1 MDDAARLLST
11 LALNAAWQVPVVVAA
26 AALAD
31 LLLRRVPARTR
42 HALWRVALALAVG
55 LPLLASIPRGAAGP
69 LRTAT
74 LPAVPAV
81 AAPPSVPAPVAAS
94 SAARITVPVSAV
106 AGLAALAVVLASAA
120 FRGSRLL
127 LALRRVSR
135 WRRTA
140 VEETSP
146 RLISIARECETAL
159 GVGRVPVLAAPGLEG
174 PVTLGFLEPVV
185 LLPASFAGCHDD
197 DGIRAALGHELAH
210 VRRRDFAANLAH
222 EWALVPFCWHPVVR
236 HIRRRLDETRE
247 MACDELASERLLEP
261 RRYAKSLLA
270 VASGI
275 AGSAPA
281 PGLGVN
287 DGDILEERIRHLL
300 RPRGGTAGRT
310 RLAVAVGVALLLAT
324 SLFASYAV
332 VEAKPLPAT
341 VPAEWRSQ
349 MKHAALAVVLALG
362 LPANGDDLTKG
373 LEALKAGDLK
383 VASTNVEKAIAAN
396 PKDRDALY
404 TLGVIRW
411 QATYNALQGM
421 KKAGGLE
428 PAARDALR
436 KDVASGHDALGKAIA
451 IDPKFFE
458 AYAYDNLLYRLD
470 ADLATDPGEAT
481 AYLAKAEDR
490 LAKAKQLRAA
500 GGSAPAPNVGA
511 ALPPPAPGKKTAL
524 PPPPPPATSAKT
536 LPPPPPPSAPPS

>member
-1 MDDAARLLST
+1 MSDVARLLST
-11 LALNAAWQVPVVVAA
+11 LALNAAWQIPALVAV

-31 LLLRRVPARTR
+31 LLLGRAPARSR
-42 HALWRVALALAVG
+42 HVLWRVALFLAVG
-55 LPLLASIPRGAAGP
+55 LPLFASLPRGAAGP
-69 LRTAT
+69 GRTAP
-74 LPAVPAV
+74 LPGVPAV
-81 AAPPSVPAPVAAS
+81 APSTAVPATAAAVAA
-94 SAARITVPVSAV
+94 ARLTIPVSAT
-106 AGLAALAVVLASAA
+106 AGIAALAVVLASAA
-120 FRGSRLL
+120 LRAGRLV
-127 LALRRVSR
+127 LALRRARR
-135 WRRTA
+135 WRRA
-140 VEETSP
+140 AAEETSP
-146 RLISIARECETAL
+146 RLLALARECEAAL

-174 PVTLGFLEPVV
+174 PVTIGVLEPVV
-185 LLPASFAGCHDD
+185 LLPPSFAARHDD
-197 DGIRAALGHELAH
+197 DAIRAALGHELAH

-222 EWALVPFCWHPVVR
+222 ESALAPFCWHPVVR
-236 HIRRRLDETRE
+236 HLRRRLDETRE

-275 AGSAPA
+275 TGSAPA

-287 DGDILEERIRHLL
+287 DGDILGERIRHLL
-300 RPRGGTAGRT
+300 RPRGGAAGRT
-310 RLAVAVGVALLLAT
+310 RLAVAAGVALLLAT

-332 VEAKPLPAT
+332 VEAKPLPAGA
-341 VPAEWRSQ
+341 PAEWRSQ

-383 VASTNVEKAIAAN
+383 TASASVEKAIAAD

-411 QATYNALQGM
+411 QSAYKALGEM
-421 KKAGGLE
+421 KKAGGLA
-428 PAARDALR
+428 PAASDALR

-470 ADLATDPGEAT
+470 AELATDPAEGK

-490 LAKAKQLRAA
+490 LAKAKQLRDA
-500 GGSAPAPNVGA
+500 GGSAPARKVGA
-511 ALPPPAPGKKTAL
+511 ALPPPPPAKKTAL
-524 PPPPPPATSAKT
+524 PPPPPP
-536 LPPPPPPSAPPS
+536 PPPPPAR